1 MDITRPIAYR
11 GLLLTG
17 AVGGPGGAQPIEG
30 IRLTRARFTDVSV
43 HGYTEKKS
51 LEDGMDAS
59 DVFIGTRR
67 VTLAGEVFAQ
77 TKAQL
82 FEYLD
87 ALRLLMTPTDAYA
100 EAPAKKGYLPLS
112 FSQPTMQTYFWPTGF
127 VDRVIYVRPAMQPD
141 YEIELG
147 AISGVDT
154 AGYSLPFTVV
164 LEAIDPRFYAPVQA
178 EQALSGYGGTGTL
191 QNRGNYPAP
200 LNFIVVMP
208 ASAAGSYTFS
218 WVGVGSTFTIA
229 VPAGAWQRI
238 LRLDSI
244 NKVLTLEVNGVETL
258 RMDLVTFAGESTY
271 PKVPPTPEGES
282 AAGFTWSCDG
292 PVDGAGARLWYNEA
306 WV

>member
-17 AVGGPGGAQPIEG
+17 AFGGPGGAQPIEG

-67 VTLAGEVFAQ
+67 VTMAGEVFAQ

-87 ALRLLMTPTDAYA
+87 ALRLLMTPTDAYN
-100 EAPAKKGYLPLS
+100 ESPAKKGYLPLS

-147 AISGVDT
+147 AISGIAT

-164 LEAIDPRFYAPVQA
+164 LEAIDPRFYAPVQM
-178 EQALSGYGGTGTL
+178 EQSLSGTSGSGTL
-191 QNRGNYPAP
+191 TNRGNYPAP
-200 LNFIVVMP
+200 LNFILVIP
-208 ASAAGSYTFS
+208 ASSPGSYVFS
-218 WVGVGSTFTIA
+218 WTGVGSTFTVTI
-229 VPAGAWQRI
+229 PSDPIERI
-238 LRLDSI
+238 VRLDSI
-244 NKVLTLEVNGVETL
+244 NKVVTLEQNSVETL
-258 RMDLVTFAGESTY
+258 RMDLAAFLGDSTY
-271 PKVPPTPEGES
+271 PKVPPTPEGEV
-282 AAGFTWSCDG
+282 AAGFTWSCTGPLDG
-292 PVDGAGARLWYNEA
+292 TKARLWYNEA